1 MKAISTGL
9 VLLCL
14 IGTEATA
21 ESRIVET
28 VRDYIV
34 DRFDLDEE
42 SITIEMRDNRSFDCL
57 LSTDS
62 LKAYSTSSTPPRGSY
77 PVKFDIIRDGIT
89 VKTISTS
96 VRVALWADSWVA
108 RKRIKRGETVDIGN
122 LFVERRDVTRHFGKL
137 VQAAHSFSDIRAK
150 RTINAGS
157 VIVSDMVEPIP
168 MVSRGEEVL
177 IRCDVGNM
185 EITTTG
191 IAKENGLQGDRIEV
205 ANKST
210 KRRITAEVESPGVV
224 YVTR

>member
-14 IGTEATA
+14 IGTEAMA
-21 ESRIVET
+21 ENRVVES

-34 DRFDLDEE
+34 ERFDLDAE
-42 SITIEMRDNRSFDCL
+42 SITVEMRGNRSFDSL
-57 LSTDS
+57 LPTDS
-62 LKAYSTSSTPPRGSY
+62 LTVYSTSSSPPRGSY
-77 PVKFDIIRDGIT
+77 PVKFDIVRDGII
-89 VKTISTS
+89 VKTISAS
-96 VRVALWADSWVA
+96 ARVALWADAYVA
-108 RKRIKRGETVDIGN
+108 RKKIRRGETIDTDDI
-122 LFVERRDVTRHFGKL
+122 FVERRDVTKYFHKI
-137 VQAAHSFSDIRAK
+137 VQTTNSFSDARAK

-191 IAKENGLQGDRIEV
+191 IAREDGLRGDRIEV
-205 ANKST
+205 ANKRT
-210 KRRITAEVESPGVV
+210 RKRITAEVESPGVV
-224 YVTR
+224 CVTR